1 MATERGTRL
10 GWPGVLLG
18 AVTLLGVVA
27 ALILFS
33 PDPLSHRARLGIERG
48 LDRHLDAMRR
58 RAARSELTRL
68 DRAELHVGIIAGIGL
83 GYILWPEA
91 AAILRH
97 AVYGDGTPLV
107 LDPSYFRQ
115 SPFVQRQ
122 VARLGL
128 GDHGPIR
135 FPQREDWRLSLAL
148 MPIYLHI
155 SKDTVRIGHPYVMF
169 AAADSV
175 PVWTRVPI
183 GRLRLKIY
191 DNLVGALQRRPFE
204 TYAAWKRPG
213 S

>member
-1 MATERGTRL
+1 MERGTRV

-18 AVTLLGVVA
+18 TVMLLGVVA
-27 ALILFS
+27 ALTLFS
-33 PDPLSHRARLGIERG
+33 PDPLSHSARLGIERG

-68 DRAELHVGIIAGIGL
+68 DRAELHLGIIAGIGL
-83 GYILWPEA
+83 GYLLWPEA
-91 AAILRH
+91 AAILGH
-97 AVYGDGTPLV
+97 AVYGDGSTLT
-107 LDPSYFRQ
+107 LDASYFRQ

-122 VARLGL
+122 IARLGP
-128 GDHGPIR
+128 GDHSPIW
-135 FPQREDWRLSLAL
+135 FPQREDWRLSLAP
-148 MPIYLHI
+148 MPIYLHV
-155 SKDTVRIGHPYVMF
+155 STDTVRIGHPHVMF

-191 DNLVGALQRRPFE
+191 DNLVGALQRHPFA
-204 TYAAWKRPG
+204 THSAWKRAG